1 MQRSQPDSTSPLQWL
16 PEQPLPQ
23 AQRRRNRR
31 ATFRVRPAAHPR
43 AAVDPEHPALE
54 HPVALERLVAP
65 ARRAERQRQ
74 VVLVHPQRAAHSA
87 AAIVVVQAAAAV
99 EQTQSTR

>member
-1 MQRSQPDSTSPLQWL
+1 MQRSQPDSTSLLQWL
-16 PEQPLPQ
+16 PEQLLLR
-23 AQRRRNRR
+23 AERRQDRR
-31 ATFRVRPAAHPR
+31 ETFRVRPAAYQR
-43 AAVDPEHPALE
+43 AAVDPE

-87 AAIVVVQAAAAV
+87 AVVVVQAAAAV